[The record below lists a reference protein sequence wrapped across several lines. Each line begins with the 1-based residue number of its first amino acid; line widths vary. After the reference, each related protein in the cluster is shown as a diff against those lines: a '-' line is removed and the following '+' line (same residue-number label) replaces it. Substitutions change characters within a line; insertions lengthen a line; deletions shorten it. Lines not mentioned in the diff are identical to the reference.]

1 MLKLRNKGLILP
13 KIPINVGDVHIIDRI
28 TSCTTQKRVLSIQ
41 SATKMKILRR
51 CVSSSQG

>member
-28 TSCTTQKRVLSIQ
+28 TSCITQKRVLSIQ